1 MKASILSTSIFMLSA
16 LLFFTACEEEKAE
29 QEEVDYK
36 EIQNELKAT
45 EVEVATALRK
55 DFELLV
61 NTTGKVE
68 ASKEVIIPFEAGG
81 IIEAMSIKNGQL
93 VREGQVLAQLETEKD
108 QLNLERAYASLE
120 RALFTF
126 EQDSI
131 GVNARDW
138 NETIADNKR
147 KNAGIPE
154 IRLNIKEAEMTLR
167 DKTIKAPMSGV
178 IANLEIREGNIA
190 SAGKELCRIYDP
202 NSLMLRAKILESD
215 IALVRPGQKV
225 DIVPSSRNAGLY
237 EGTVEEINP
246 FVDES
251 GMVTVRIRIQGS
263 EGLLVGMNANAV
275 IKIPQTENV
284 IVPKQAVT
292 PRSGGRPVVF
302 TVVNN
307 RAKWN
312 YVEVGM
318 DNGREIEIL
327 DGIKEGDTV
336 ILTNNLQLG
345 HDAAVS
351 IAVPVRPG
359 SIENQD

>member
-1 MKASILSTSIFMLSA
+1 MKTPILSTMIFLLCLSIFSG
-16 LLFFTACEEEKAE
+16 CEEEKQE

-61 NTTGKVE
+61 NTTGKIE

-81 IIEAMSIKNGQL
+81 MIESMPIKNGQL
-93 VREGQVLAQLETEKD
+93 VREGQILAQMETEKD
-108 QLNLERAYASLE
+108 QLNIEKAYISLE
-120 RALFTF
+120 RAQFDF
-126 EQDSI
+126 EQDSL
-131 GVNARDW
+131 GVNSKDW
-138 NETIADNKR
+138 NEIIKDNLTK
-147 KNAGIPE
+147 KNGIPG
-154 IRLNIKEAEMTLR
+154 IRLSIKEAEMILM
-167 DKTIKAPMSGV
+167 DKTMKAPMSGV

-246 FVDES
+246 FVDEN
-251 GMVTVRIRIQGS
+251 GMVTVRIKIQGS

-275 IKIPQTENV
+275 IRIPQTENI

-312 YVEVGM
+312 YVEVGL

-327 DGIKEGDTV
+327 EGVKEGDIV

-351 IAVPVRPG
+351 IASPVRPG
-359 SIENQD
+359 SIENQE